1 VADIA
6 TLNLQSNSRIVKAL
20 RDHLLPKKE
29 KGGPKSAQ
37 LRQLFM
43 TSQMTSI
50 INGEHED
57 VDLDMAAHVWDMPV
71 VKLWSDILALF
82 QGKGRSGSSSF
93 WIMMCTTV
101 KSVNPN
107 NKRGIQATLR

>member
-1 VADIA
+1 VVEWFR
-6 TLNLQSNSRIVKAL
+6 QSNSRVESL

-43 TSQMTSI
+43 KSQMTSI
-50 INGEHED
+50 INGDHED

-71 VKLWSDILALF
+71 VKMWADILSLF
-82 QGKGRSGSSSF
+82 EGKGRSGSSVHPPAS
-93 WIMMCTTV
+93 
-101 KSVNPN
+101 
-107 NKRGIQATLR
+107 GA